1 MRDEQKVI
9 YGLIGY
15 PVGHSLSPLMHNTA
29 FRELKVDAEYRL
41 FPLKEEEL
49 KGFFEDLKRKDSP
62 IFGLN
67 VTIPYKEKVLKFL
80 DTVSPFAEKVQA
92 VNTIVISKKRWL
104 TGYNTDGPGFLTH
117 LTEMAVHPEGKRI
130 SILGAGGAARAI
142 VSVLCILPER
152 PVSIRIFDIDKKKT
166 TGLLN
171 DLGQRMNVS
180 IVQKAESI
188 DDLNIELADILINT
202 TPVGMKNEDPCL
214 ISPDILHSRLFVYD
228 VIYNPSETKL
238 LQLAKSKKA
247 KTANGLGMLFYQGVL
262 AFQHWADVQLPE
274 PIKKKMRTSLVK
286 GLSDQQKGC

>member
-29 FRELKVDAEYRL
+29 FRELKVDADYRL

-152 PVSIRIFDIDKKKT
+152 PISIRIFDIDKKKT
-166 TGLLN
+166 IGLLT
-171 DLGQRMNVS
+171 DLGQRMDVS
-180 IVQKAESI
+180 IVQKADSI

-202 TPVGMKNEDPCL
+202 TPIGMKNEDPCL
-214 ISPDILHSRLFVYD
+214 ISPDILHPRLFVYD

-274 PIKKKMRTSLVK
+274 PIKKKMRASLVK